1 MVQETG
7 GGPLICR
14 RSLSPSVSA
23 EVAEDAEM
31 RFRLYIYKNSS
42 EKSANAGGGGGGDAA
57 AADASQV
64 LKGREREIMK

>member
-14 RSLSPSVSA
+14 RSLSLWVSA
-23 EVAEDAEM
+23 EVGGRRNEVS
-31 RFRLYIYKNSS
+31 LIYIYENSA
-42 EKSANAGGGGGGDAA
+42 EKSANAGGGGGGGDAA
-57 AADASQV
+57 ASQV